1 MSKRLEL
8 AKQNILSGLNKNCH
22 SGLSK
27 KGSPSVLAVGGG
39 HCPVC
44 PMEKLTSRRP
54 STMKMSGLLYL
65 TQPQNF
71 KGHKSQFESTKLMA
85 SQRQ

>member
-1 MSKRLEL
+1 MGLRVE
-8 AKQNILSGLNKNCH
+8 QNLSQWPVKEGEE
-22 SGLSK
+22 
-27 KGSPSVLAVGGG
+27 SPSVLAVGGG

-44 PMEKLTSRRP
+44 RMEKLISRRP

-71 KGHKSQFESTKLMA
+71 KGHKSQFELMA
-85 SQRQ
+85 S